1 MNIINKS
8 SMEREP
14 LFDIVIPLGPN
25 DNSRINETIQNN
37 KQNIIGY
44 RNIYLIVFDPT
55 ISLEG
60 CITINETIFPF
71 SKSTIE
77 NYLGETPRVGWYLQ
91 QLLKLY
97 AGTVID
103 GILENYLVID
113 ADTAFLKPTTFF
125 ENKRPLY
132 NTGDEY
138 HDPYFKHM
146 ERLHPSLKKSNLNSG
161 ICHHMMFQR
170 SKLID
175 LFHLV
180 ESHHSSMPFYRVFL
194 KSIDWN
200 ERFSAGAAEYEIYF
214 TYLHLYHP
222 TSFYIRPLLWWQN
235 TYNITFD
242 TNASYDYISKHWY
255 K

>member
-1 MNIINKS
+1 MS
-8 SMEREP
+8 SIEREP
-14 LFDIVIPLGPN
+14 LFDIVIPIGPN
-25 DNSRINETIQNN
+25 DIFKINETIQNN
-37 KQNIIGY
+37 KKNIIGY

-60 CITINETIFPF
+60 CITINEDIFPF

-77 NYLGETPRVGWYLQ
+77 NYLGETPRIGWYLQ

-97 AGTVID
+97 AGSVIE
-103 GILENYLVID
+103 GILDNYLVID

-125 ENKRPLY
+125 ENNCPLY
-132 NTGDEY
+132 NTSDEY

-146 ERLHPSLKKSNLNSG
+146 ERLHPSFKKSHSKSG
-161 ICHHMMFQR
+161 ICHHMMFQQ
-170 SKLID
+170 SNVAK

-180 ESHHSSMPFYRVFL
+180 ESYHSSMPFYRVFL

-200 ERFSAGAAEYEIYF
+200 ERFGAGASEYEIYF
-214 TYLHLYHP
+214 TYLHLYYP
-222 TSFYIRPLLWWQN
+222 IYIRPLLWWQN
-235 TYNITFD
+235 SYNMVFD
-242 TNASYDYISKHWY
+242 PNADYHYISKHWY